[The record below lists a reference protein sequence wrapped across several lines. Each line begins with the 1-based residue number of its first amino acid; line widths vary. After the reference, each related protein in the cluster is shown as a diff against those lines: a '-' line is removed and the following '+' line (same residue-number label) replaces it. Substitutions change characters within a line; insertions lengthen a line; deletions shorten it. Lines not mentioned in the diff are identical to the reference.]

1 VFLRRPWSLVGLL
14 VVLSACSLLPAAAP
28 DPAATEAAI
37 QSAVAGTATALAASL
52 PAASPATAA
61 QPAPTAMPSATP
73 ARPPSPAALV
83 VPATATPAGT
93 PSAASPPA
101 SPRPPGTRMP
111 LTSEEAAY
119 LRSLRPFLREFNQSF
134 ERFAEL
140 VSDPQPEDATWRV
153 ALSAELRLWADG
165 AEAAR
170 GVRPPESMAPVHRQ
184 VVTGLELYR
193 QASQQITQALQAGDE
208 DGVRR
213 GLEMVRQARRAF
225 FDAERELERLAQER
239 GL

>member
-1 VFLRRPWSLVGLL
+1 VFLPRLWSFVGLL

-37 QSAVAGTATALAASL
+37 QRAVAGTATALAASL
-52 PAASPATAA
+52 PAASPVTATR
-61 QPAPTAMPSATP
+61 PAPTAMPPAAP

-83 VPATATPAGT
+83 VPATGAPAGT
-93 PSAASPPA
+93 PAT
-101 SPRPPGTRMP
+101 PRPPGTRPP

-119 LRSLRPFLREFNQSF
+119 LRSLRLFLREFNQSF

-140 VSDPQPEDATWRV
+140 VSDPRPEDATWRM

-170 GVRPPESMAPVHRQ
+170 GVRPPESMAPLHRQ
-184 VVTGLELYR
+184 VMTGLELYR

-208 DGVRR
+208 AGVRR

-225 FDAERELERLAQER
+225 FEAERELERLAQER

>member
-1 VFLRRPWSLVGLL
+1 
-14 VVLSACSLLPAAAP
+14 VVLSACSLLPAATP

-61 QPAPTAMPSATP
+61 QPAPTATPSAVPT
-73 ARPPSPAALV
+73 RPPSPAVLV
-83 VPATATPAGT
+83 VPATGTPAGT
-93 PSAASPPA
+93 PAT
-101 SPRPPGTRMP
+101 PRPPGTRTP

-134 ERFAEL
+134 DRFAEL
-140 VSDPQPEDATWRV
+140 VSDPRPEDATWRV

-170 GVRPPESMAPVHRQ
+170 GVRPPESMASIHRQ